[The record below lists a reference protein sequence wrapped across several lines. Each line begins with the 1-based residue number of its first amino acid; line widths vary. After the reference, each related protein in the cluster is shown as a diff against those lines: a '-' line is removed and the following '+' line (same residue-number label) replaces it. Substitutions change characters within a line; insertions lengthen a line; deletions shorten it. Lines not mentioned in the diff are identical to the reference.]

1 MATISQHPSTME
13 VSTRSDKST
22 PISLLQTLIK
32 PFRPSLIKP
41 KKEFP
46 AGSPYLDVHKTAK
59 KRCNVTERQ
68 VEGIWLYDMKPKTPS
83 SPKEGSMAKKRN
95 IIYFAG
101 GGWQM
106 PPSPEHWKLC
116 AELCHRIPDSIV
128 TIVSYPLAPN
138 SPAKDSLPMLEK
150 LYPYLFPVTEA
161 EKETTEVI
169 FAGDSA
175 GGNLVLGLMV
185 KVLSSTPSAPV
196 PRKLVLV
203 SPAVDLRKQ
212 PVASSPYEKEL
223 VAADKKDPL
232 LGIKFTN
239 GTAENWSRGA
249 DAEAPWISP
258 VLADVSVFRERGVA
272 IYGISAGADVLA
284 PPARCF
290 AELCK
295 EQGVAGRWLHWEGLM
310 HCFVLAWC
318 YGIIKEAKEGLD
330 WMIEVMEE

>member
-1 MATISQHPSTME
+1 ME
-13 VSTRSDKST
+13 ISTRSDKST
-22 PISLLQTLIK
+22 PISLLQTIIK
-32 PFRPSLIKP
+32 PFRPHLIKS

-46 AGSPYLDVHKTAK
+46 PGSPYLDVHKTAK

-68 VEGIWLYDMKPKTPS
+68 VQGIWLYDMRPKLPAS
-83 SPKEGSMAKKRN
+83 STKEGVSEKRRN

-116 AELCHRIPDSIV
+116 AELCHRVPNTVV

-138 SPAKDSLPMLEK
+138 SPAKDSLPMLET

-161 EKETTEVI
+161 EKANTETI

-175 GGNLVLGLMV
+175 GGNVALGLV
-185 KVLSSTPSAPV
+185 IKVLSSTPSAPV

-212 PVASSPYEKEL
+212 PVASSPFERDLK
-223 VAADKKDPL
+223 AADKVDPL
-232 LGIKFTN
+232 LGIPFTN

-258 VLADVSVFRERGVA
+258 VLADVSMLRERGVA
-272 IYGISAGADVLA
+272 IYGITAGADVLA
-284 PPARCF
+284 PPARHF

-295 EQGVAGRWLHWEGLM
+295 EQGVQGRWLHWEGLM

-318 YGIIKEAKEGLD
+318 YGIKEGKEGLE
-330 WMIEVMEE
+330 WMVGVIEE

>member
-1 MATISQHPSTME
+1 
-13 VSTRSDKST
+13 
-22 PISLLQTLIK
+22 
-32 PFRPSLIKP
+32 
-41 KKEFP
+41 
-46 AGSPYLDVHKTAK
+46 
-59 KRCNVTERQ
+59 
-68 VEGIWLYDMKPKTPS
+68 
-83 SPKEGSMAKKRN
+83 MAKKRN

-116 AELCHRIPDSIV
+116 AELCHRIPNTIV

-138 SPAKDSLPMLEK
+138 SPAKESMPMLER
-150 LYPYLFPVTEA
+150 LYPHLFPVTEA
-161 EKETTEVI
+161 EKQSTEVI

-175 GGNLVLGLMV
+175 GGNVALGLV
-185 KVLSSTPSAPV
+185 AKVLSGTPSAPV

-212 PVASSPYEKEL
+212 PVASSPFEKDL

-239 GTAENWSRGA
+239 GTAENWSRGV
-249 DAEAPWISP
+249 DPETFWISP
-258 VLADVSVFRERGVA
+258 VLADVNVFRERGVA
-272 IYGISAGADVLA
+272 IYGITAGADVLA

-295 EQGVAGRWLHWEGLM
+295 EQGVAGKWLHWEGLM

-318 YGIIKEAKEGLD
+318 YGIKEGKEGLE
-330 WMIEVMEE
+330 WMVKVMEE

>member
-1 MATISQHPSTME
+1 ME
-13 VSTRSDKST
+13 ISTRSDKST
-22 PISLLQTLIK
+22 PISLLQTIIK
-32 PFRPSLIKP
+32 PFRPYLIKP
-41 KKEFP
+41 KKELP

-68 VEGIWLYDMKPKTPS
+68 VEGIWLYDMKPKIPS
-83 SPKEGSMAKKRN
+83 SIKEGSEVKRRN

-116 AELCHRIPDSIV
+116 AELCHRMRNTVV

-138 SPAKDSLPMLEK
+138 SPAKDSMAMLER
-150 LYPYLFPVTEA
+150 LYPHLLPVTEA
-161 EKETTEVI
+161 EKETTETI

-175 GGNLVLGLMV
+175 GGNVALGLVV
-185 KVLSSTPSAPV
+185 KVLSVTPAAPV
-196 PRKLVLV
+196 PQKLVLI
-203 SPAVDLRKQ
+203 SPATDLRKQ
-212 PVASSPYEKEL
+212 PVRSSPFEKQL

-249 DAEAPWISP
+249 DAETPWISP
-258 VLADVSVFRERGVA
+258 VLADVGVFRERGVA
-272 IYGISAGADVLA
+272 IYGVTAGADVLA
-284 PPARCF
+284 PPVRHF

-310 HCFVLAWC
+310 HCFVLAWT
-318 YGIIKEAKEGLD
+318 YGIKEGKEGLD
-330 WMIEVMEE
+330 WIVEVMEE